1 MDLKVAFSKAEKSNL
16 TNYKGEQLLVHTVLI
31 FDEDLS
37 NDDELYIVHQW
48 DSTFKPEWKDR
59 DITEATKKAQAIIKS
74 ILENGDSDEISYRL
88 EPSTVIIGD
97 QYENDC
103 KVYEV

>member
-1 MDLKVAFSKAEKSNL
+1 MNLKIAFSKAEKSDLN
-16 TNYKGEQLLVHTVLI
+16 NYKGEQLFVHSVLI

-48 DSTFKPEWKDR
+48 DSTFKLEWKDR
-59 DITEATKKAQAIIKS
+59 DIAEATNKAKAIIKS
-74 ILENGDSDEISYRL
+74 ILGTGEIGYRL
-88 EPSTVIIGD
+88 EPKNLTMMVDD

-103 KVYEV
+103 KVYQV

>member
-1 MDLKVAFSKAEKSNL
+1 MDLRVGFSKAEKSDL
-16 TNYKGEQLLVHTVLI
+16 TNYKGERLLVHSVLI

-48 DSTFKPEWKDR
+48 DSTFTPEWKDR
-59 DITEATKKAQAIIKS
+59 DIAEATNKAKAIIKS
-74 ILENGDSDEISYRL
+74 ILETGEIGYRI
-88 EPSTVIIGD
+88 EPKGLTVVVGD

-103 KVYEV
+103 KICLI

>member
-1 MDLKVAFSKAEKSNL
+1 MDLRIGFSKAEKSDL
-16 TNYKGEQLLVHTVLI
+16 TNYKGERLFVHSVLI

-48 DSTFKPEWKDR
+48 DSTFTPEWKDR
-59 DITEATKKAQAIIKS
+59 NIIEATKKAQAIIKS
-74 ILENGDSDEISYRL
+74 IIERGCIGYKV
-88 EPSTVIIGD
+88 EPKYLTVLVDD

-103 KVYEV
+103 KICQV

>member
-16 TNYKGEQLLVHTVLI
+16 TNYKGEQLLVHSVLI
-31 FDEDLS
+31 IDEDLS
-37 NDDELYIVHQW
+37 NDDELYIIHQW

-59 DITEATKKAQAIIKS
+59 DIAEATNKAQAMIKS
-74 ILENGDSDEISYRL
+74 ILATGEIGYRL
-88 EPSTVIIGD
+88 EPKNLTMIVDD

-103 KVYEV
+103 KVYQV